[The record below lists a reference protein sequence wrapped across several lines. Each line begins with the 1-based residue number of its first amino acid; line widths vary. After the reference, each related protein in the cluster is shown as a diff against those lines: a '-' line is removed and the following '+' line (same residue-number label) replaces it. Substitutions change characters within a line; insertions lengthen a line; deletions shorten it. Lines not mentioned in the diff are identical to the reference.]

1 MPGLNLFEKGL
12 LLSKSLVIVESPTK
26 TRTLKK
32 YLGPDFDVA
41 ATVGHIKDLPV
52 KELGIAVEEGFKAE
66 YTTIQGKEKVVRALK
81 KAAANLDDIY
91 LAPDPDREGEA
102 IAWHT
107 AEVLKKKGRRFYRV
121 LFHELTEN
129 AIRAA
134 MASPQKLDKN
144 KYESQQARR
153 TLDRLVGYQVSPVLW
168 KKVQRGLSAGRVQS
182 VAVRMIC
189 ERERE
194 IQAFE
199 PKEYWSITAELEGDT
214 PPAFLAKLVKKDNK
228 KCEIANQEA
237 SEAILLDLQGA
248 RFTVEKVV
256 KKTQRRK
263 PLPPFTTSKL
273 QQEAIRKLGF
283 SAKKTMA
290 VAQQL
295 YEGLEAAEGGP
306 VGLITYMR
314 TDSTRIAQDAVT
326 EARQLIEDEFGRA
339 YLPDKPHV
347 FKNKKQA
354 QDAHEAIR
362 PTSVFRKPKDVDRFL
377 SKDQQALYDLIWKR
391 FLACQMEVAVIDQTS
406 ITISAGSY
414 IFQATGSVVR
424 FPGFMTLYVSSNEDQ
439 GSSGDTETLP
449 PLSEG
454 VVLTCHRLEPKQHFT
469 QPPPRFSEA
478 SLVKELEENGIGR
491 PSTYAT
497 ILTTIRGKGY
507 VELVKKR
514 FWPTEL
520 GFIVNDL
527 LIKSFPDIL
536 NVDFTAHM
544 EDSLD
549 QIEEGK
555 TDSLTVLEDFYRSFK
570 QDLERAEKQMQ
581 SVRGDG
587 LPVDLR
593 CPACDKPLRIK
604 IGRNGPF
611 LACSGYPACT
621 FTQNYVRNEK
631 GKIEIAQPPNDQPTD
646 EMCEKCGS
654 PMLQK
659 QGRFGP
665 FLACSAYPAC
675 KNTLS
680 LKGKDPSKAEPTGVR
695 CPEKGCDGELVSRRS
710 RRGKVFY
717 GCSRYPSCTFAI
729 WDRPVTKPCPQ
740 CGAPFLVESTS
751 KSYGPHLRCLDK
763 ECAYKE

>member
-1 MPGLNLFEKGL
+1 
-12 LLSKSLVIVESPTK
+12 
-26 TRTLKK
+26 
-32 YLGPDFDVA
+32 
-41 ATVGHIKDLPV
+41 
-52 KELGIAVEEGFKAE
+52 
-66 YTTIQGKEKVVRALK
+66 
-81 KAAANLDDIY
+81 
-91 LAPDPDREGEA
+91 
-102 IAWHT
+102 
-107 AEVLKKKGRRFYRV
+107 
-121 LFHELTEN
+121 
-129 AIRAA
+129 
-134 MASPQKLDKN
+134 
-144 KYESQQARR
+144 
-153 TLDRLVGYQVSPVLW
+153 
-168 KKVQRGLSAGRVQS
+168 
-182 VAVRMIC
+182 
-189 ERERE
+189 
-194 IQAFE
+194 
-199 PKEYWSITAELEGDT
+199 
-214 PPAFLAKLVKKDNK
+214 
-228 KCEIANQEA
+228 
-237 SEAILLDLQGA
+237 
-248 RFTVEKVV
+248 
-256 KKTQRRK
+256 
-263 PLPPFTTSKL
+263 
-273 QQEAIRKLGF
+273 
-283 SAKKTMA
+283 
-290 VAQQL
+290 
-295 YEGLEAAEGGP
+295 
-306 VGLITYMR
+306 MR

-326 EARQLIEDEFGRA
+326 EARQLIQDEFGQA

-391 FLACQMEVAVIDQTS
+391 FVASQMGVAVIDQTS

-424 FPGFMTLYVSSNEDQ
+424 FPGFMTLYISSNEDQ
-439 GSSGDTETLP
+439 GPSGDTETLP
-449 PLSEG
+449 PLCEG
-454 VVLTCHRLEPKQHFT
+454 MVLTCHKLEPKQHFT

-514 FWPTEL
+514 FRPTEL

-527 LIKSFPDIL
+527 LIESFPDVL

-593 CPACDKPLRIK
+593 CPACDKPLKIK

-621 FTQNYVRNEK
+621 FTQNYTRNEK

-654 PMLQK
+654 PMVQK

-675 KNTLS
+675 KNTRS

-751 KSYGPHLRCLDK
+751 RSYGPHLRCLDK

>member
-1 MPGLNLFEKGL
+1 M
-12 LLSKSLVIVESPTK
+12 SKSLVIVESPTK

-32 YLGPDFDVA
+32 YLGPDFDVV

-52 KELGIAVEEGFKAE
+52 KELGISVEEGFKAK

-107 AEVLKKKGRRFYRV
+107 AELLKKKGRRFYRV

-134 MASPQKLDKN
+134 MASPQKLDEN
-144 KYESQQARR
+144 KYQSQQARR

-228 KCEIANQEA
+228 KCQIANQEA
-237 SEAILLDLQGA
+237 SQAILLDLQGA

-326 EARQLIEDEFGRA
+326 EARQLIQDEFGHA

-362 PTSVFRKPKDVDRFL
+362 PTSVFRKPQDVDRFL

-391 FLACQMEVAVIDQTS
+391 FVASQMEVAVIDQTS

-414 IFQATGSVVR
+414 TFQASGSLVR
-424 FPGFMTLYVSSNEDQ
+424 FPGFMTLYISSNEDQ
-439 GSSGDTETLP
+439 APSGDTETLP
-449 PLSEG
+449 ALSEG
-454 VVLTCHRLEPKQHFT
+454 MVLTCHRLEPKQHFT

-514 FWPTEL
+514 FRPTEL

-527 LIKSFPDIL
+527 LIESFPDVL

-593 CPACDKPLRIK
+593 CPACDKPLKIK

-621 FTQNYVRNEK
+621 FTQNYTRNEK
-631 GKIEIAQPPNDQPTD
+631 GEIEIAQPPNDQPTD

-654 PMLQK
+654 PMVQK

-675 KNTLS
+675 KNTRS

-717 GCSRYPSCTFAI
+717 GCSRYPSCKFAI

-740 CGAPFLVESTS
+740 CGAPFLVESSS

>member
-1 MPGLNLFEKGL
+1 M
-12 LLSKSLVIVESPTK
+12 SKSLVIVESPTK

-52 KELGIAVEEGFKAE
+52 KELGISVQEGFKAK
-66 YTTIQGKEKVVRALK
+66 YTTIQRKEKVVRALK

-107 AEVLKKKGRRFYRV
+107 AEVLKKRGRRFYRV

-144 KYESQQARR
+144 KYQSQQARR

-228 KCEIANQEA
+228 KCQIANQEA
-237 SEAILLDLQGA
+237 SQAILLDLQGA

-283 SAKKTMA
+283 SAKKTMV

-326 EARQLIEDEFGRA
+326 EARQLIQDEFGHA
-339 YLPDKPHV
+339 YLPDKPHF

-391 FLACQMEVAVIDQTS
+391 FVACQMEVAVIDQTS

-424 FPGFMTLYVSSNEDQ
+424 FPGFMTLYISSNEDQ
-439 GSSGDTETLP
+439 GPSGDAETLP

-454 VVLTCHRLEPKQHFT
+454 MVLTCHRLEPKQHFT

-514 FWPTEL
+514 FRPTEL

-527 LIKSFPDIL
+527 LIESFPDVL

-587 LPVDLR
+587 LSVDLR
-593 CPACDKPLRIK
+593 CPACDKPLKIK

-621 FTQNYVRNEK
+621 FTQNYTRNEK
-631 GKIEIAQPPNDQPTD
+631 GEIEIAQSRNDQPTD

-654 PMLQK
+654 PMVQK

-675 KNTLS
+675 KNTRS

-763 ECAYKE
+763 ECGYKE

>member
-1 MPGLNLFEKGL
+1 
-12 LLSKSLVIVESPTK
+12 LSKSLVIVESPTK

-52 KELGIAVEEGFKAE
+52 KELGISVEEGFKAK

-107 AEVLKKKGRRFYRV
+107 AELLKKKGRRFYRV

-134 MASPQKLDKN
+134 MASPQKLDEN
-144 KYESQQARR
+144 KYQSQQARR

-228 KCEIANQEA
+228 KCQIANQEA
-237 SEAILLDLQGA
+237 SQAILLDLQGA

-326 EARQLIEDEFGRA
+326 EARQLIQDEFGHA

-391 FLACQMEVAVIDQTS
+391 FVASQMEVAVIDQTS

-424 FPGFMTLYVSSNEDQ
+424 FPGFMTLYISSNEDQ
-439 GSSGDTETLP
+439 APSGDTETLP

-454 VVLTCHRLEPKQHFT
+454 MALTCHRLEPKQHFT

-514 FWPTEL
+514 FRPTEL
-520 GFIVNDL
+520 GLIVNDL
-527 LIKSFPDIL
+527 LIESFPDVL

-593 CPACDKPLRIK
+593 CPACDKPLKIK

-621 FTQNYVRNEK
+621 FTQNYTRNEK

-654 PMLQK
+654 PMVQK

-675 KNTLS
+675 KNTHS

-717 GCSRYPSCTFAI
+717 GCSRYPACTFAI

>member
-1 MPGLNLFEKGL
+1 M
-12 LLSKSLVIVESPTK
+12 SKSLVIVESPTK

-52 KELGIAVEEGFKAE
+52 KELGISVEEGFKAK

-129 AIRAA
+129 AIRTA
-134 MASPQKLDKN
+134 MASPQELHKN

-153 TLDRLVGYQVSPVLW
+153 TLDRLVGYQISPVLW

-199 PKEYWSITAELEGDT
+199 PKEYWSITAELEGET
-214 PPAFLAKLVKKDNK
+214 PPAFLAKLTKKDNK
-228 KCEIANQEA
+228 KCQIANQEA
-237 SEAILLDLQGA
+237 SQAILEDLQGA

-263 PLPPFTTSKL
+263 PLPPFITSKL

-283 SAKKTMA
+283 SAKKTMV

-295 YEGLEAAEGGP
+295 YEGVEAAEGGP

-314 TDSTRIAQDAVT
+314 TDSTRIAQEAVG
-326 EARQLIEDEFGRA
+326 EARQLIQDEFGHD
-339 YLPDKPHV
+339 YVPDKPHA
-347 FKNKKQA
+347 FKNKKKA

-377 SKDQQALYDLIWKR
+377 SKDQLALYALIWKR
-391 FLACQMEVAVIDQTS
+391 FVACQMEAAVIDQTS

-414 IFQATGSVVR
+414 IFQASGSVVR
-424 FPGFMTLYVSSNEDQ
+424 FPGFMALYISSNEDQ
-439 GSSGDTETLP
+439 RPSGDTETLP

-454 VVLTCHRLEPKQHFT
+454 MGLTCHRLEPNQHFT

-514 FWPTEL
+514 FRPTEL

-527 LIKSFPDIL
+527 LIESFPDIL
-536 NVDFTAHM
+536 NVDFTARM
-544 EDSLD
+544 EDNLD
-549 QIEEGK
+549 EIEEGK
-555 TDSLTVLEDFYRSFK
+555 TDPLTVLENFYRSFK
-570 QDLERAEKQMQ
+570 QDLERAETKMQ
-581 SVRGDG
+581 SVKGNG
-587 LPVDLR
+587 LSVDLR
-593 CPACDKPLRIK
+593 CPVCDKPLKIK
-604 IGRNGPF
+604 VGRNGPF
-611 LACSGYPACT
+611 LACSGYPECT
-621 FTQNYVRNEK
+621 FTQDYTRNEK
-631 GKIEIAQPPNDQPTD
+631 GKIEIGRPLNDQPTD
-646 EMCEKCGS
+646 EKCEKCGS
-654 PMLQK
+654 PMVQK

-675 KNTLS
+675 KNTRS
-680 LKGKDPSKAEPTGVR
+680 LKGKAQSKAEPTGVK
-695 CPEKGCDGELVSRRS
+695 CPEKGCGGELVSRRS

-717 GCSRYPSCTFAI
+717 GCTRYPACTFAI
-729 WDRPVTKPCPQ
+729 WDKPAAKPCPQ
-740 CGAPFLVESTS
+740 CGAPFLVERTS
-751 KSYGPHLRCLDK
+751 KNHGPHLRCLDK
-763 ECAYKE
+763 ECAYKESPQE

>member
-1 MPGLNLFEKGL
+1 
-12 LLSKSLVIVESPTK
+12 LSKSLVIVESPTK

-52 KELGIAVEEGFKAE
+52 KELGISVEEGFKAK

-107 AEVLKKKGRRFYRV
+107 AELLKKKGRRFYRV

-134 MASPQKLDKN
+134 MASPQKLDEN
-144 KYESQQARR
+144 KYQSQQARR

-228 KCEIANQEA
+228 KCQIANQEA
-237 SEAILLDLQGA
+237 SQAILLDLQGA

-326 EARQLIEDEFGRA
+326 EARQLIQDEFGHA

-391 FLACQMEVAVIDQTS
+391 FVASQMEVAVIDQTS

-424 FPGFMTLYVSSNEDQ
+424 FPGFMTLYISSNEDQ
-439 GSSGDTETLP
+439 APSGDTETLP
-449 PLSEG
+449 PVSEG
-454 VVLTCHRLEPKQHFT
+454 MALTCHRLEPKQHFT

-514 FWPTEL
+514 FRPTEL
-520 GFIVNDL
+520 GLIVNDL
-527 LIKSFPDIL
+527 LIESFPDVL

-593 CPACDKPLRIK
+593 CPACDKPLKIK

-621 FTQNYVRNEK
+621 FTQNYTRNEK

-654 PMLQK
+654 PMVQK

-675 KNTLS
+675 KNTRS

-763 ECAYKE
+763 ECGYKE

>member
-1 MPGLNLFEKGL
+1 M
-12 LLSKSLVIVESPTK
+12 SKSLVIVESPTK

-52 KELGIAVEEGFKAE
+52 KELGISVQEGFKAK
-66 YTTIQGKEKVVRALK
+66 YITIQGKEKVVRSLK

-134 MASPQKLDKN
+134 MAAPQELDKN
-144 KYESQQARR
+144 KYEAQQARR

-199 PKEYWSITAELEGDT
+199 PTEYWSITAELEGET
-214 PPAFLAKLVKKDNK
+214 PPAFLAKLTKKDNK
-228 KCEIANQEA
+228 KCQIANQEA
-237 SEAILLDLQGA
+237 SETILKELQGA

-295 YEGLEAAEGGP
+295 YEGQESAEGGP

-314 TDSTRIAQDAVT
+314 TDSTRMAQEAVT
-326 EARQLIEDEFGRA
+326 EARQLIQDEFGHA
-339 YLPDKPHV
+339 YLPDKPNA
-347 FKNKKQA
+347 FKNKKKA

-362 PTSVFRKPKDVDRFL
+362 PTSVFRRPKDVDRFL
-377 SKDQQALYDLIWKR
+377 SKDQQALYNLIWKR
-391 FLACQMEVAVIDQTS
+391 FVACQMEAAVIDQTS
-406 ITISAGSY
+406 ITISAGPY
-414 IFQATGSVVR
+414 TFQASGSVVR
-424 FPGFMTLYVSSNEDQ
+424 FPGFMTLYISSNEGQ
-439 GSSGDTETLP
+439 GPSGDTEALP

-454 VVLTCHRLEPKQHFT
+454 IVLTCHRLEPKQHFT

-478 SLVKELEENGIGR
+478 SLVKALEENGIGR

-514 FWPTEL
+514 FSPTEL

-527 LIKSFPDIL
+527 LIESFPDVL

-555 TDSLTVLEDFYRSFK
+555 TDGLAVLKDFYRSFE

-581 SVRGDG
+581 SVRAEG
-587 LPVDLR
+587 LAVDLR
-593 CPACDKPLRIK
+593 CPACDKALKIK

-621 FTQNYVRNEK
+621 FTQNYTRNEK
-631 GKIEIAQPPNDQPTD
+631 GKIEIAPPLKDQPTD

-654 PMLQK
+654 PMVQK

-675 KNTLS
+675 KNTRS
-680 LKGKDPSKAEPTGVR
+680 LKGKAQSQAEATGVR
-695 CPEKGCDGELVSRRS
+695 CPEKGCGGELVSRRS

-717 GCSRYPSCTFAI
+717 GCSRYPACTFAI
-729 WDRPVTKPCPQ
+729 WDKPVAKACPQ
-740 CGAPFLVESTS
+740 CGAPFLVERTT
-751 KSYGPHLRCLDK
+751 KKHGLHLSCLDK
-763 ECAYKE
+763 ECAYQEPHQE

>member
-1 MPGLNLFEKGL
+1 
-12 LLSKSLVIVESPTK
+12 LSKSLVIVESPTK

-52 KELGIAVEEGFKAE
+52 KELGISVEEGFKAK

-107 AEVLKKKGRRFYRV
+107 AELLKKKGRRFYRV

-134 MASPQKLDKN
+134 MASPQKLDEN
-144 KYESQQARR
+144 KYQSQQARR

-228 KCEIANQEA
+228 KCQIANQEA
-237 SEAILLDLQGA
+237 SQAILLDLQGA

-326 EARQLIEDEFGRA
+326 EARQLIQDEFGHA

-391 FLACQMEVAVIDQTS
+391 FVASQMEVAVIDQTS

-424 FPGFMTLYVSSNEDQ
+424 FPGFMTLYISSNEDQ
-439 GSSGDTETLP
+439 APSGDTETLP

-454 VVLTCHRLEPKQHFT
+454 MALTCHRLEPKQHFT

-514 FWPTEL
+514 FRPTEL
-520 GFIVNDL
+520 GLIVNDL
-527 LIKSFPDIL
+527 LIESFPDVL

-593 CPACDKPLRIK
+593 CPACDKPLKIK

-621 FTQNYVRNEK
+621 FTQNYTRNEK

-654 PMLQK
+654 PMVQK

-675 KNTLS
+675 KNTRS

-763 ECAYKE
+763 ECGYKE